1 MKVFIYG
8 FVSVYVGLLS
18 KSIFIFL
25 FDKYINHIAGNVD
38 FFAPVKTSIVAA
50 IILYFVRVIFHKND

>member
-38 FFAPVKTSIVAA
+38 FCSCENINSRSYYT
-50 IILYFVRVIFHKND
+50 IFCACNFS